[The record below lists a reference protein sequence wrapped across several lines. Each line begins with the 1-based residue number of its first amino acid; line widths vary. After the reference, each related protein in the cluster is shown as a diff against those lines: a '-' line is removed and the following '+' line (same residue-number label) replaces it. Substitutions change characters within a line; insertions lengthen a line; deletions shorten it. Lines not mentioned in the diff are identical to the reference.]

1 MTALRFCPSTSS
13 LRRVLCAVLEPN
25 STPSGTMTA
34 ARPPGLSRRKKRAR
48 KSNSVFL
55 VFTTCCR
62 SLAQFSYSSR
72 AGKGR
77 VSQDEGVFLVFA
89 SVILGE

>member
-1 MTALRFCPSTSS
+1 MTASSFC
-13 LRRVLCAVLEPN
+13 LLDEQFAQVLCAVLEPN

-55 VFTTCCR
+55 VFTT
-62 SLAQFSYSSR
+62 LLQVPGAVLVLDEPAKGGLPDEVYFSSSP
-72 AGKGR
+72 A
-77 VSQDEGVFLVFA
+77 
-89 SVILGE
+89 